1 VAQVREWS
9 EAKIDR
15 EEARIPHNAKT
26 AFEAAYRESVEAG
39 AKFLITR
46 GDTLIE
52 VSEQG
57 ERIVGKVAPSVPV
70 RRRVL
75 KLRWTQEPR
84 D

>member
-15 EEARIPHNAKT
+15 EEARIPYNAKT
-26 AFEAAYRESVEAG
+26 AFAAAYRESVEAG
-39 AKFLITR
+39 ATFLITR
-46 GDTLIE
+46 GDALIE
-52 VSEQG
+52 VSAKG
-57 ERIVGKVAPSVPV
+57 ERIVGQVAPSVPV
-70 RRRVL
+70 RQRVL